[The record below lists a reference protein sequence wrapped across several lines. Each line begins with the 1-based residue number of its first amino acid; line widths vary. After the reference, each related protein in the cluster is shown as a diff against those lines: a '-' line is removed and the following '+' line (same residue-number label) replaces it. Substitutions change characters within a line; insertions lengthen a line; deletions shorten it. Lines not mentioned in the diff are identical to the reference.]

1 MGHTR
6 WMMEERSVVARVQ
19 GRDGLIIRRLRFF
32 LLDAPFAFLF
42 YEKRVTRVLYYNW
55 VWILDGPN
63 C

>member
-1 MGHTR
+1 
-6 WMMEERSVVARVQ
+6 VVARVQ